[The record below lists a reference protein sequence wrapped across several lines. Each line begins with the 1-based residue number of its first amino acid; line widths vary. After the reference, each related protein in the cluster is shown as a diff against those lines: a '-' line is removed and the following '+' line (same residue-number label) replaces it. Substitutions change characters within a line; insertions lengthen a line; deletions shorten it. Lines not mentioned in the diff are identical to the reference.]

1 MQLFTFFW
9 LRDDLALEVRGD
21 VGEVQPAAS
30 AFADELGEAY
40 LPLGVH
46 LPYEVEESVV
56 VDRRAADDVGGTAQE
71 VVAVGDAAH
80 EFVEARAAVARGHL
94 DGCAPRLAYGVEELS
109 DEYVQQVEG
118 TLGRAVVD
126 ALAQRRGAG
135 GQFGN
140 TEIGAPSLPPLYGR
154 RYRPRGSIYF

>member
-1 MQLFTFFW
+1 M
-9 LRDDLALEVRGD
+9 
-21 VGEVQPAAS
+21 QPAAS

-56 VDRRAADDVGGTAQE
+56 VGRRAADDVGGTAEE

-118 TLGRAVVD
+118 TLGRTVVD
-126 ALAQRRGAG
+126 ALAQRHGAA
-135 GQFGN
+135 GQFFDSKIFHD
-140 TEIGAPSLPPLYGR
+140 EDPPKSSL
-154 RYRPRGSIYF
+154 